1 MPSSSARKA
10 DVFGMATLVSGRRAA
25 PLLILFVLCA
35 GISRAAE
42 PAAAGVGKNDSPDI
56 TLHTRATEV
65 RMTFSALDQNNHG
78 VATLQAADFAVLDKG
93 FIVRD
98 FQSFTRADWTKLE
111 LAILVDAS
119 GSVTPRFREE
129 IADVLEVISK
139 TTGVPDENISIFSFQ
154 NQQPALVCAGN
165 CRASHASDQLP
176 AAHPDGLTPLFDAVV
191 FASDF
196 LAHRGESNA
205 QKILILLS
213 DGEDTISRHSLPD
226 AIEAASAGEVQIYS
240 IDMSHTNYV
249 SQGSAVLGRLAGATG
264 GRYLPARN
272 GTARAMNAIL
282 EGFRASYTVSYRLP
296 SHANGFH
303 DVRILPTHNLNL
315 EFHSRSGY
323 YYPSRVQ

>member
-1 MPSSSARKA
+1 
-10 DVFGMATLVSGRRAA
+10 
-25 PLLILFVLCA
+25 
-35 GISRAAE
+35 
-42 PAAAGVGKNDSPDI
+42 
-56 TLHTRATEV
+56 
-65 RMTFSALDQNNHG
+65 MTFSALDHNNHG
-78 VATLQAADFAVLDKG
+78 VATLQAADFAVVDKG

-98 FQSFTRADWTKLE
+98 FQSFTRAEWTKLE

-119 GSVTPRFREE
+119 GSITPRFREE
-129 IADVLEVISK
+129 IADILEVISK

-154 NQQPALVCAGN
+154 GLQPALICAGD
-165 CRASHASDQLP
+165 CRASHASDRLP
-176 AAHPDGLTPLFDAVV
+176 SAHPDGLTPLFDALV

-196 LAHRGESNA
+196 LAHRGDAHA

-213 DGEDTISRHSLPD
+213 DGEDTISRHSISD
-226 AIEAASAGEVQIYS
+226 AIEAASTSEIQIYS
-240 IDMSHTNYV
+240 IDMSHTNYA
-249 SQGSAVLGRLAGATG
+249 SQGSAVLDKLACATG

-272 GTARAMNAIL
+272 GTARALNVIL
-282 EGFRASYTVSYRLP
+282 EGFRATYTVSYRLP